1 MNGFDAPFGARI
13 SLWLRRVA
21 VLTQK
26 DLKQL
31 LRDIPLLVFVVY
43 VFTLDIYVAGIGMT
57 GELLNAKLIVHD
69 ADRSMASRELTYR
82 FMPPYFNNEGEIT
95 HPAHGI
101 ERLDLGKAMMVLEIP
116 ERFDETLRRGDEAA
130 RLQLQVDA
138 GNVVLGYL
146 APSYIERIVG
156 LFSQDYVQRNRM
168 MPISPGSL
176 PITVASIDN
185 RVRVAYNA
193 NLNGHWFNAVGQW
206 LTMMTVLAVLLPAAG
221 FVREKERGTIEQL
234 LVSPV
239 TPLQVMLS
247 KVFATTILVVA
258 GSAVS
263 LYAIMQPLIDVPFR
277 GSALLFFALNAL
289 YVFNI
294 AGLGLLMATF
304 VRNQAQVGMLTILI
318 SAPMTMLS
326 GTWTAPESMPPW
338 LAEVV
343 NWSPLHHFIECSYG
357 IIFRGA
363 GLDVLWPSVLALT
376 GLGGGLFG
384 LCVWRFR
391 RQFG

>member
-1 MNGFDAPFGARI
+1 MNAK
-13 SLWLRRVA
+13 SLLLWLRRVA
-21 VLTQK
+21 VLAHK

-31 LRDIPLLVFVVY
+31 MRDTPLLIFLIY

-57 GELLNAKLIVHD
+57 GELLNAKLAVHD
-69 ADRSMASRELTYR
+69 ADRSKASRELVSR
-82 FMPPYFNNEGEIT
+82 FMPPYFDLAGEIG
-95 HPAHGI
+95 HPTQGAALLDHG
-101 ERLDLGKAMMVLEIP
+101 DVMMTLEIP
-116 ERFDETLRRGDEAA
+116 QRFDETLRRGEETA

-146 APSYIERIVG
+146 APSYLERIIG
-156 LFSQDYVQRNRM
+156 RFSQDYVQQNK
-168 MPISPGSL
+168 SPPLSGSL
-176 PITVASIDN
+176 PPTVASIDN

-206 LTMMTVLAVLLPAAG
+206 LTMMTVLAVLLPAASL
-221 FVREKERGTIEQL
+221 VREKEKGTIEQL

-247 KVFATTILVVA
+247 KVIATTLPVVL
-258 GSAVS
+258 GSAIS
-263 LYAIMQPLIDVPFR
+263 LYAIMQPLIAVPFR
-277 GSALLFFALNAL
+277 GSAPLFFLLNAL

-326 GTWTAPESMPPW
+326 GTWTAPESMPSW
-338 LAEVV
+338 LAQAV

-363 GLDVLWPSVLALT
+363 GLDVLWPSALAML
-376 GLGGGLFG
+376 GLGSALFAA
-384 LCVWRFR
+384 CVWRFR

>member
-1 MNGFDAPFGARI
+1 MNGSSAAGRALA
-13 SLWLRRVA
+13 LWVRRVA

-31 LRDIPLLVFVVY
+31 LRDIPLLIFVVY
-43 VFTLDIYVAGIGMT
+43 VFTLDIYVAGVGMT
-57 GELLNAKLIVHD
+57 GELLNARLAVHD
-69 ADRSMASRELTYR
+69 DDRSTTSRELASH
-82 FMPPYFNNEGEIT
+82 FMLPYFRNEGHVARSAQGLEL
-95 HPAHGI
+95 
-101 ERLDLGKAMMVLEIP
+101 LDKGKTMMTLDIP
-116 ERFDETLRRGDEAA
+116 KRFDETLRSGNETA

-138 GNVVLGYL
+138 SNVALGYL
-146 APSYIERIVG
+146 APSYVERILG
-156 LFSQDYVQRNRM
+156 DFAQDYVQRIRM
-168 MPISPGSL
+168 SPISSGDPPPS
-176 PITVASIDN
+176 IAFIDN
-185 RVRVAYNA
+185 RMRVAFNPT
-193 NLNGHWFNAVGQW
+193 LNGHWFNAVGQW
-206 LTMMTVLAVLLPAAG
+206 LTMMTVVAVLIPAAA

-239 TPLQVMLS
+239 SPFQVMLS
-247 KVFATTILVVA
+247 KVIATTILVVI
-258 GSAVS
+258 GSAAS
-263 LYAIMQPLIDVPFR
+263 LYGIMQPLIDVPFR
-277 GSALLFFALNAL
+277 GSALLFFSLNAL

-294 AGLGLLMATF
+294 SGLGLLMATF

-338 LAEVV
+338 LAELV

-363 GLDVLWPSVLALT
+363 GLDVLWPSVLALI
-376 GLGGGLFG
+376 GLGGAMFA
-384 LCVWRFR
+384 LCVRRFR

>member
-1 MNGFDAPFGARI
+1 MTERRI
-13 SLWLRRVA
+13 VLWLRRVV
-21 VLTQK
+21 VLAQK

-31 LRDIPLLVFVVY
+31 LRDTPLLIFVVY
-43 VFTLDIYVAGIGMT
+43 VFTLDIYVAGVGMT
-57 GELLNAKLIVHD
+57 GELLNAKLMVHD
-69 ADRSMASRELTYR
+69 ADRSQVSRELIYR
-82 FMPPYFNNEGEIT
+82 FIPPYFDYAGEVA
-95 HPAHGI
+95 HPAQGL
-101 ERLDLGKAMMVLEIP
+101 RLLDLGKTMMVLDIP
-116 ERFDETLRRGDEAA
+116 RRFDETLRSGNETAQ
-130 RLQLQVDA
+130 LQLQVDA

-146 APSYIERIVG
+146 APSYVERIVG
-156 LFSQDYVQRNRM
+156 LFSQEYAQRYRI
-168 MPISPGSL
+168 PQSVSESVP
-176 PITVASIDN
+176 PAVASIDN
-185 RVRVAYNA
+185 RIRIAYNA

-206 LTMMTVLAVLLPAAG
+206 LTMMTVLAVLLPAAA

-239 TPLQVMLS
+239 TPLQIMLS
-247 KVFATTILVVA
+247 KVLATTLLVVF

-263 LYAIMQPLIDVPFR
+263 LYAIMQPLIAVPFR
-277 GSALLFFALNAL
+277 GSATLFFTLSAL

-338 LAEVV
+338 LAELV

-363 GLDVLWPSVLALT
+363 GLDVLWPSAAALL
-376 GLGGGLFG
+376 GLGGALFG
-384 LCVWRFR
+384 MCVWRFR